1 MFKPFYCCFGL
12 FFRRTSFCSSRS
24 VHPVLQAVLCSP
36 CIANVLN
43 FLIQRRPTRTL
54 FLFEFSGFYILFNLW
69 FSRFFVVVCL
79 SSNSF
84 SISDVVL
91 FVNNFFN
98 LFFELFEVL
107 CCSLGTNII
116 IARIVLIVNNNF
128 NFFIYFNC
136 SVNLCLFC
144 TNLKSSSNADDSE
157 FSVFIEAKLMDNQNE
172 IPSGIATATITILL
186 GINSWSFFYFIS
198 SAIFFICS
206 LILMFCGHT
215 FSHRWQLLQE
225 SERTCCFSYSR
236 FMPSLPS
243 GPYVL

>member
-1 MFKPFYCCFGL
+1 MFWFVF
-12 FFRRTSFCSSRS
+12 
-24 VHPVLQAVLCSP
+24 
-36 CIANVLN
+36 VLN

-54 FLFEFSGFYILFNLW
+54 FYSNFQGFTYCSIFDFQGSLLLSVSAATRLVYQMLF
-69 FSRFFVVVCL
+69 CL
-79 SSNSF
+79 STTF
-84 SISDVVL
+84 L
-91 FVNNFFN
+91 FI
-98 LFFELFEVL
+98 FELFEVL

-128 NFFIYFNC
+128 NFFICFNC
-136 SVNLCLFC
+136 SVNLWLFC
-144 TNLKSSSNADDSE
+144 TNLKFSSNADDSE
-157 FSVFIEAKLMDNQNE
+157 FSVFIEAKSIGNQNE
-172 IPSGIATATITILL
+172 IPSGIAAAAITILL
-186 GINSWSFFYFIS
+186 GISSQNYEISFFYFIS

>member
-1 MFKPFYCCFGL
+1 M
-12 FFRRTSFCSSRS
+12 SNQDS
-24 VHPVLQAVLCSP
+24 
-36 CIANVLN
+36 
-43 FLIQRRPTRTL
+43 

-91 FVNNFFN
+91 FVNNFFY

-128 NFFIYFNC
+128 NFFICFNC
-136 SVNLCLFC
+136 SVNLWLFC
-144 TNLKSSSNADDSE
+144 TNLKFSSNADDSE
-157 FSVFIEAKLMDNQNE
+157 FSVFIEDKSIGNQNE
-172 IPSGIATATITILL
+172 IPSGIAAAAITILL
-186 GINSWSFFYFIS
+186 GISSQNYEISFFYFIS

>member
-1 MFKPFYCCFGL
+1 MLL
-12 FFRRTSFCSSRS
+12 FSAATHSVYQMLFCLS
-24 VHPVLQAVLCSP
+24 
-36 CIANVLN
+36 
-43 FLIQRRPTRTL
+43 TT
-54 FLFEFSGFYILFNLW
+54 FLFI
-69 FSRFFVVVCL
+69 
-79 SSNSF
+79 
-84 SISDVVL
+84 
-91 FVNNFFN
+91 
-98 LFFELFEVL
+98 FELFEVL

-128 NFFIYFNC
+128 NFFICFNC
-136 SVNLCLFC
+136 SVNLWLFC
-144 TNLKSSSNADDSE
+144 TNLKFSSNADDSE
-157 FSVFIEAKLMDNQNE
+157 FSVFIEAKSIGNQNE
-172 IPSGIATATITILL
+172 IPSGIATAAITILL
-186 GINSWSFFYFIS
+186 GRSSQNYEISFFYFII